1 MKRERGG
8 VGPRRRIAVLLEN
21 CTYPQDTRVRN
32 EAESLVGAGHE
43 VLVIAPRG
51 PGQPARERVSG
62 VEVQRYRIRW
72 ASGSTASYLIEY
84 AIAHLQLI
92 TRAIIAIAGGMDA
105 MHING
110 PPDTLALAGAIA
122 RACGTAVVYDMHD
135 SGPELF
141 ETKFGGDSRL
151 SWALRA
157 AQRAAIGCA
166 HEVIVT
172 NESQR
177 EIVLERGRR
186 PPGEVTVVRNGP
198 RASEFPTQPQARTG
212 RLQAPRLIY
221 VGALDV
227 QDGVLELPQTMAAPA
242 LANAHL
248 TIVGD
253 GPAAPEL
260 MRLCQ
265 QAGVSQ
271 RVRFTGRVAHRE
283 VAPLIAD
290 ADIAVDPA
298 PGTPLNHGSTMIK
311 IAEYMACGRP
321 LVAYDLRET
330 RRTAGDAG
338 LYAPCGRRDVFAEL
352 IARLAR
358 EGDLRRRLG
367 GIGHARSGEL
377 TWQRSEQALCEV
389 YARLGRAVSR

>member
-1 MKRERGG
+1 M
-8 VGPRRRIAVLLEN
+8 LLEN

-32 EAESLVGAGHE
+32 EAESLAVAGHE

-51 PGQPARERVSG
+51 PGQPARERVCG
-62 VEVQRYRIRW
+62 VEVRRYRIRW
-72 ASGSTASYLIEY
+72 ASGSTASYVVEY

-92 TRAIIAIAGGMDA
+92 ARAILAIAAGGVDA

-141 ETKFGGDSRL
+141 EVKFGGDSRL

-177 EIVLERGRR
+177 EIVLERGHR

-198 RASEFPTQPQARTG
+198 RAGEFPTQPQARTG
-212 RLQAPRLIY
+212 RLQAPRLVY

-227 QDGVLELPQTMAAPA
+227 QDGVLDLPRTMAAPA
-242 LANAHL
+242 LAGAHL

-253 GPAAPEL
+253 GPAAAEM
-260 MRLCQ
+260 MRLCE
-265 QAGVSQ
+265 QAGVSG

-330 RRTAGDAG
+330 RQTAGDAG
-338 LYAPCGRRDVFAEL
+338 LYAPCGDQDAFAEL
-352 IARLAR
+352 IALLAR
-358 EGDLRRRLG
+358 DGDLRRRLG
-367 GIGHARSGEL
+367 EIGRARGGEL
-377 TWQRSEQALCEV
+377 SWQRSEQALCDV
-389 YARLGRAVSR
+389 YARLRRAVSR